1 MATLGFR
8 IAGFVATTLEAL
20 AGLTFTV
27 GLICV
32 ALGFG
37 GRW

>member
-8 IAGFVATTLEAL
+8 IAGLVATTLEAL

-27 GLICV
+27 GLICI

>member
-8 IAGFVATTLEAL
+8 IADLVATTLEAL

-27 GLICV
+27 GLICI

>member
-8 IAGFVATTLEAL
+8 IAGLVKATFEAL

>member
-1 MATLGFR
+1 MDTLGYR
-8 IAGFVATTLEAL
+8 IAGVIGTTLEAL
-20 AGLTFTV
+20 AGLAFTV
-27 GLICV
+27 GLIMV

>member
-1 MATLGFR
+1 MATLGHR
-8 IAGFVATTLEAL
+8 IVGALATTLEAL

-27 GLICV
+27 GLVCL
-32 ALGFG
+32 ALGIG

>member
-8 IAGFVATTLEAL
+8 IAGLVATTIEAL

-27 GLICV
+27 GAICV

>member
-1 MATLGFR
+1 MATLGYR
-8 IAGFVATTLEAL
+8 IAGLVATTIEAL

-32 ALGFG
+32 AFGFG

>member
-1 MATLGFR
+1 MATLGYR
-8 IAGFVATTLEAL
+8 IAGLVATTLEAF